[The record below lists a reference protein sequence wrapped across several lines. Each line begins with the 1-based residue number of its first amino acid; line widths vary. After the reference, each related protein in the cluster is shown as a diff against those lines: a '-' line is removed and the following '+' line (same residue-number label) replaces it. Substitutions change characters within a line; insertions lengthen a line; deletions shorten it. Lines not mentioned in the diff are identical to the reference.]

1 VAVVV
6 AVPVSALVR
15 VLLALVRVFLAL
27 VRVFLVFV
35 RVFVLVLLLGSVPPA
50 VVVVVVFGHA
60 RNAFQPIRRRR
71 LELVGF
77 SRAEAVI
84 VVDERH
90 TLGHGH
96 QRIGKGGIGH
106 VIGWIQ

>member
-1 VAVVV
+1 MT
-6 AVPVSALVR
+6 ALVR

-27 VRVFLVFV
+27 MRVFLVFV

-71 LELVGF
+71 LELGLKNEAFSPNALYRRDAVPTPSNVGF
-77 SRAEAVI
+77 YFYVIDTRPTAETT
-84 VVDERH
+84 R
-90 TLGHGH
+90 
-96 QRIGKGGIGH
+96 
-106 VIGWIQ
+106 